1 MDAAELLLVGI
12 EVSVAFAGFAGVIA
26 TFQFRGAARIDRGDV
41 VGLTMIVSF
50 GLWSAFFSTLPLI
63 LSIFEIEPE
72 NIWVICSGI
81 GTIYMSYT
89 MYFNYKSMKGVVVS
103 LTARLLFG
111 TAQGIAA
118 LLILSM
124 ILNASDSVFH
134 KEPGPYL
141 ASIFYGL
148 CLVGYMFVRLLLR
161 PLWKAVRAQE
171 APSPSEA

>member
-26 TFQFRGAARIDRGDV
+26 TFQFRDAVRINRGDV
-41 VGLTMIVSF
+41 VGVTMIVNV
-50 GLWSAFFSTLPLI
+50 GLWCAFGSTLPLI
-63 LSIFEIEPE
+63 LSILEIEPDTV
-72 NIWVICSGI
+72 WAICSGV

-89 MYFNYKSMKGVVVS
+89 MYFIYKSMKGVVVS

-124 ILNASDSVFH
+124 ILNLSDSVFH

-141 ASIFYGL
+141 ATIFYGL
-148 CLVGYMFVRLLLR
+148 CLVGYMFLRLLLR
-161 PLWKAVRAQE
+161 PLWKTIRSQE
-171 APSPSEA
+171 AASPSEA